1 MPRIRYRLRTLMIVV
16 AFVAL
21 VLVAVLQQ
29 FYLNRAQV
37 RLEMYRAEAERA
49 RAIAELQRLRAE
61 QQLAAVQSLL
71 EATRAE
77 AKEVGDEARQAQTG
91 KDKRP

>member
-1 MPRIRYRLRTLMIVV
+1 MAQIRYRLRTIMIIV

-29 FYLNRAQV
+29 YYLNRAQV
-37 RLEMYRAEAERA
+37 QMEMYRAEAEHA
-49 RAIAELQRLRAE
+49 RATAEMQRLRAE
-61 QQLAAVQSLL
+61 QQLAAAQSLL
-71 EATRAE
+71 EATRPE
-77 AKEVGDEARQAQTG
+77 AKHAGEEARQALPR

>member
-1 MPRIRYRLRTLMIVV
+1 MARLRYRLRTIMIVV

-21 VLVAVLQQ
+21 VLVVLLQQ

-49 RAIAELQRLRAE
+49 RAIAEMQRLRAE
-61 QQLAAVQSLL
+61 QQLAATQSLL
-71 EATRAE
+71 EAMRAA
-77 AKEVGDEARQAQTG
+77 AKHAGDEGRQAQTG